1 MADRDL
7 GGDEALRD
15 IRRLLMVLLI
25 KLGATSEELG
35 AALGMDSSTIRKTLP
50 MRKIKAIIKQ

>member
-1 MADRDL
+1 MADKDL

-35 AALGMDSSTIRKTLP
+35 AALGRTRARSERHC
-50 MRKIKAIIKQ
+50 R